1 MKKAM
6 TAGLVIA
13 GIIALSGTSFAENKT
28 GRIIRDSGVKVAKT
42 QTGRQRPP
50 EPPEGFDRMNRPM
63 SRDKRPPLPPD
74 GRHPRISGDKRPPF
88 PPRSGDRRPP
98 EHRMNRTSQQGVQPR
113 N

>member
-28 GRIIRDSGVKVAKT
+28 DRIIRDSGVKVAKT

-50 EPPEGFDRMNRPM
+50 EPPEGFDRMNRPI
-63 SRDKRPPLPPD
+63 SRDKRPPL
-74 GRHPRISGDKRPPF
+74 

-98 EHRMNRTSQQGVQPR
+98 EHRMNRTSQQGIQPR